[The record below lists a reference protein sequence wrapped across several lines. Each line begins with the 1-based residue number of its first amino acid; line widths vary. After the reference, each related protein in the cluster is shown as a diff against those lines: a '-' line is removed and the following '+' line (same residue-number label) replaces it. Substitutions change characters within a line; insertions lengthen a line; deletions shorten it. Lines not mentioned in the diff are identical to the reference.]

1 MGTAGALRLLGLPSL
16 GRSCFTLPPPP
27 TTTLTSISFCSES
40 KGYVLKALKMKV
52 ATRQEMEAHYA
63 DLSAKGFFAGLVTYM
78 T

>member
-1 MGTAGALRLLGLPSL
+1 MRVGATASCAPWLGLPPRGSQL
-16 GRSCFTLPPPP
+16 LTPLLPPSPP
-27 TTTLTSISFCSES
+27 HFPNRET